1 MIAPVAGRP
10 RKLPAVQDQMVGVGA
25 ASLSP
30 PLAEWVGQALARV
43 WEPRFPPLVV
53 VEALWAR

>member
-1 MIAPVAGRP
+1 MIAPVAGQP
-10 RKLPAVQDQMVGVGA
+10 RKLPAVQDQMFVVEA

-30 PLAEWVGQALARV
+30 PLAEWVAQALARV

-53 VEALWAR
+53 EAAL